1 MAVTNMGRTDREV
14 GRWEGKQRGQ
24 REATSVLQ
32 PEKRW
37 HGSGEK
43 GPDAVETSLGEVTEV
58 PLQDRNSMSIL
69 YRWRCPQTNE
79 NKTQTYGGPP
89 FLSPV
94 ICAGLCCFQMS
105 ISVSKI
111 AKAFLPV
118 PQAGSFRT
126 LPLFYAA
133 IEMTYNILTRYDIFK
148 CLREFFYNRKS
159 SI

>member
-1 MAVTNMGRTDREV
+1 MAVTNVGRTDREV

-94 ICAGLCCFQMS
+94 ICACQ
-105 ISVSKI
+105 
-111 AKAFLPV
+111 
-118 PQAGSFRT
+118 T
-126 LPLFYAA
+126 
-133 IEMTYNILTRYDIFK
+133 LTRGHSFSLQ
-148 CLREFFYNRKS
+148 CSLKS
-159 SI
+159 LQRLPMCEWRIAR